1 MPILNLYWNQRMD
14 QSKKNVRK
22 HFNRLRCV
30 VLNLMSNDKLSS
42 NYFKFIIQIIRSNLN
57 GLIKMMHWWFQF
69 QRGFRCV
76 MNEWMDNDQK
86 NYNNLIKSWHANNL
100 NLNDNQKQTMHANEC
115 SNGAA
120 TWLQNLSTITFRL
133 INFWT
138 SPKLSTQT
146 GEQWIISK
154 KYWWWHDFKNKI

>member
-1 MPILNLYWNQRMD
+1 MCCFEFDVQWQIII
-14 QSKKNVRK
+14 
-22 HFNRLRCV
+22 
-30 VLNLMSNDKLSS
+30 KLFQIHNS
-42 NYFKFIIQIIRSNLN
+42 NYTVEFEWVDQN
-57 GLIKMMHWWFQF
+57 GALMVSISTWISMCYEW
-69 QRGFRCV
+69 